1 MPYFYLNKKKIKY
14 KEGQTILE
22 RAKEEGIEIPNLCH
36 NPEFKARAVC
46 RVCVVEIESYP
57 KLMTACST
65 KVEPGMRV
73 KTDSAKVRRARNLNL
88 QLIFASHKEECANC
102 LLLYNCPLLKY
113 AKKYKLSLA
122 RFKDRKNERKVYN
135 LDKAV
140 EIDGR
145 QCIDCGICLEVC
157 KLGQKIDCLEFRNK
171 GVNQEL
177 RPKKHNNCIY
187 CGQCALHCP
196 VFAAQEQQN
205 WSQVEALLKNK
216 QNKILIAQIAPSVRA
231 SLSEAFNLESGKF
244 GIDLISASLSKLG
257 FDYVFDVN
265 FGADITTLVEAK
277 ELLERL
283 GDKKAKL
290 PMFTSCCPAWVAY
303 VEKIRP
309 DLRSYLTTSRSPQM
323 HNAALIKSYFAKN
336 KKINPKKIVLV
347 SIMPCTAKKFERNR
361 KEFRG
366 LVEHVLTVREL
377 AFLLKKNKINPINLK
392 ANKIDSLMSDFS
404 GAAAIFG
411 ASGGVMESALRSAN
425 YSLECS
431 ADKKS
436 CLARIDFKE
445 VRGVKGLRE
454 ARVKVGKSF
463 LNVAIVSG
471 IANIDYVLANLNK
484 YHYIEVMAC
493 PGGCIG
499 GGGQI
504 IPTNLEIIKKRAQS
518 LYNIDTKLKLRRADD
533 NTLAKKAIKWLEDN
547 KLDHKLLHT
556 KYYKRK

>member
-1 MPYFYLNKKKIKY
+1 MPYFYLNNKKILY

-22 RAKEEGIEIPNLCH
+22 KAKEEGIEIPHLCH
-36 NPEFKARAVC
+36 NPEFKSKATC
-46 RVCVVEIESYP
+46 RVCVVEIVGQL
-57 KLMTACST
+57 KLVTACST
-65 KVEPGMRV
+65 KIKSGMRV
-73 KTDSAKVRRARNLNL
+73 KTDSSKVKRVRNLNL
-88 QLIFASHKEECANC
+88 QLVFASHKEECSDC
-102 LLLYNCPLLKY
+102 LLLYNCPLLQY

-122 RFKDRKNERKVYN
+122 RFKDRKNQRKKYN
-135 LDKAV
+135 FNQAV
-140 EIDGR
+140 EVDAS
-145 QCIDCGICLEVC
+145 QCIDCGLCVEVC
-157 KLGQKIDCLEFRNK
+157 QMGQKIDCLEFKNK

-177 RPKKHNNCIY
+177 RPKKKNQCIY

-196 VFAAQEQQN
+196 VFAAQERQN
-205 WSQVEALLKNK
+205 WPAVSKLLDNKQKNK
-216 QNKILIAQIAPSVRA
+216 DKILIAQIAPSIRA
-231 SLSEAFNLESGKF
+231 SLSEAFGLKSGKF
-244 GIDLISASLSKLG
+244 SIDLISAALYQLG

-265 FGADITTLVEAK
+265 FGADITTLVEAQ

-283 GDKKAKL
+283 ADKKAKL

-309 DLRSYLTTSRSPQM
+309 DLIPYLTSSRSPQM
-323 HNAALIKSYFAKN
+323 HNAALIKTYFAKEN
-336 KKINPKKIVLV
+336 NINPKKIELI

-361 KEFRG
+361 KEFKG

-377 AFLLKKNKINPINLK
+377 AFLLKKSNINPLKLK
-392 ANKIDSLMSDFS
+392 ARKTKNIMSDFS

-425 YSLECS
+425 YSL
-431 ADKKS
+431 KS
-436 CLARIDFKE
+436 KTRIDFKS

-454 ARVKVGKSF
+454 AEVKVGKSN
-463 LNVAIVSG
+463 LKVAIVSG
-471 IANIDYVLANLNK
+471 IGNIDYVLANLDK

-504 IPTNLEIIKKRAQS
+504 IPTNLKIIQERAQS
-518 LYNIDTKLKLRRADD
+518 LYNIDTKHKLRRA
-533 NTLAKKAIKWLEDN
+533 NENLLAKQAIDN